1 MTKNKITVPNSSLI
15 LVSGLALTMGLIV
28 TPINPVLGISMI
40 FGFSSTLAYALW
52 QRKQNAAAVRR

>member
-1 MTKNKITVPNSSLI
+1 MANNKNTSRNSSLI
-15 LVSGLALTMGLIV
+15 LVSGLALTMGIIV

-52 QRKQNAAAVRR
+52 QRRQDAAAVRR